1 MPTTILVKHSLSQ
14 IDPATPAKQWVL
26 SAEGERRCLPLAEQL
41 IPYHPDIIITSDEAK
56 AIDTGQRVAEH
67 LDIPWQIGRGLH
79 EHERQNAPFFPT
91 VDAFQAVV
99 KRFFGQPDR
108 LVFGEETADQA
119 HFRFAKAV
127 TRCVALS
134 KCDAPGYSQ
143 TVVIVTHG
151 TVLTLF
157 VSRLFELEPYPF
169 WKSLTLP
176 SFVVLEHPPWR
187 LGDVVAGVV
196 DW

>member
-14 IDPATPAKQWVL
+14 INPATPAKQWVL
-26 SAEGERRCLPLAEQL
+26 SAEGQRRCLPLAEQL
-41 IPYHPDIIITSDEAK
+41 IHYHPDIIITSDEPK
-56 AIDTGQRVAEH
+56 AIETGQLVAEH
-67 LDIPWQIGRGLH
+67 LAIPRLIGRGLH

-91 VDAFQAVV
+91 VEAFQAAV
-99 KRFFGQPDR
+99 KRFFEQPDQ
-108 LVFGEETADQA
+108 LVFGEETADEA
-119 HFRFAKAV
+119 YFRFANAV
-127 TRCVALS
+127 ADVLETHPR
-134 KCDAPGYSQ
+134 Q

-157 VSRLFELEPYPF
+157 VSRLFELDPYPF

-176 SFVVLEHPPWR
+176 SFVVLEQPPWR
-187 LGDVVAGVV
+187 LMDVVMDVV